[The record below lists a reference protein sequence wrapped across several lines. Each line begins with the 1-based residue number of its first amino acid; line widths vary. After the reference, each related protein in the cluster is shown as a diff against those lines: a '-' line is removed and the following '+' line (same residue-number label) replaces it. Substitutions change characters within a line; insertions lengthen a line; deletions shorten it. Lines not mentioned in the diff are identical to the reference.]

1 MTRPRRFDLSST
13 QVIAS
18 VLATLTGAVAASYL
32 GVGGTL
38 FGAAVGSLA
47 STMGTEIYK
56 HYLGRSQDKLRQ
68 AAMVKTWATNH
79 GQHNATN
86 SRAANNSAASQAS
99 VASQAGQVGQVG
111 QGSAV
116 TREEAA
122 ARYGR
127 YRAASAQNDEATQ
140 ILPAQRASAQASAA
154 PNSTAPNSTAPNSTA
169 PNGTAPDTVTQASA
183 APHGNGALDRDHAQD
198 SRTDDSSGRTAW
210 LGQRRWLAYSGAAA
224 ACFAVVVAA
233 ITIFELGV
241 GKPLEAVVWHRKAS
255 GTSVGDAVA
264 GHNSSPTKGA
274 PSPGTSAS
282 SQASTPG
289 RASPSGPASVSPS
302 ALPSATSSATAS
314 ATATPTPTAGG
325 QLGTSPPATPAP

>member
-68 AAMVKTWATNH
+68 AAMVKAWATNH
-79 GQHNATN
+79 GQHSATN

-99 VASQAGQVGQVG
+99 QASVASQAS

-154 PNSTAPNSTAPNSTA
+154 PNGTA

-198 SRTDDSSGRTAW
+198 SRTDDSSGLTAW

-233 ITIFELGV
+233 ITVFELGV

-264 GHNSSPTKGA
+264 GHNSSPTKAA
-274 PSPGTSAS
+274 PSPGASAS